1 LNEEVKSME
10 NVYAAMLLHKA
21 GKEINEENVTNVL
34 TAAGITVDAVQ
45 VKALVASLSEVDI
58 DEAIKAAPT
67 MMAAAPAPAATAPAA
82 EEKPKEED
90 KKKKAEDDKAKEDA
104 ALEGLGALFG

>member
-45 VKALVASLSEVDI
+45 VKALVASLSEVNI

-67 MMAAAPAPAATAPAA
+67 MMAAAPAPAASTPAT
-82 EEKPKEED
+82 EEKPKED
-90 KKKKAEDDKAKEDA
+90 KKKKAEEEKAKEDA

>member
-1 LNEEVKSME
+1 ME

-21 GKEINEENVTNVL
+21 GKEINEENVTSVL

-67 MMAAAPAPAATAPAA
+67 MMAAAPAPSAAPAE

-90 KKKKAEDDKAKEDA
+90 KKKKAEEDKAKEDA

>member
-1 LNEEVKSME
+1 ME

-21 GKEINEENVTNVL
+21 GKEINEETVTSVL
-34 TAAGITVDAVQ
+34 KAAGITVDAVQ

-67 MMAAAPAPAATAPAA
+67 IMAAAPAPVAAPAA

-90 KKKKAEDDKAKEDA
+90 KKKKAEDEKAKEDA

>member
-1 LNEEVKSME
+1 LDEEVKSME
-10 NVYAAMLLHKA
+10 NIYAAMLLHKA
-21 GKEINEENVTNVL
+21 GKEINEETVTSVL
-34 TAAGITVDAVQ
+34 KAAGITVDAVQ

-67 MMAAAPAPAATAPAA
+67 MMAAAPAPAAAAPAA

-90 KKKKAEDDKAKEDA
+90 KKKKAEEEKAKEDA

>member
-1 LNEEVKSME
+1 ME

-34 TAAGITVDAVQ
+34 TAAGIAVDAVQ

-58 DEAIKAAPT
+58 DEAIKVAPT
-67 MMAAAPAPAATAPAA
+67 MMAAAPAQ
-82 EEKPKEED
+82 EEKPKVED
-90 KKKKAEDDKAKEDA
+90 KKKKDEEEKAKEDA